1 MEYRKLGK
9 TGITN
14 SIIGLG
20 TMRLPVINGEEANID
35 KEKAIDLIRHAIDS
49 GINYIDTAY
58 PYHGGNSES
67 LVGEALRDGYRERV
81 SLVSKSPSWL
91 IEDYSDFEKYLDE
104 QLNKL
109 KTDYIDVYLLHTL
122 NKTFWEN
129 LKKHRVFDFI
139 EKAKADGKIKNIG
152 FSFHDKKDVFDDI
165 IRSYDWDVCMI
176 QLNYMDEDN
185 QATLDGLKLAGEL
198 EIPVVIMEP
207 LKGGLLVNPPAKI
220 NDIWNEASVKRD
232 PIHWSFKWLANRSE
246 VVTILS
252 GMGSKAEVDQNISY
266 ASDLKVDS
274 LSEEEKDI
282 YKKVR
287 EAYEGRIKVGCT
299 DCKYCMPC
307 PVGVNIP
314 GNFKLIN
321 DVFIYENLASSKRIY
336 NSLYKEEAKASSC
349 IECRV
354 CESKCP
360 QSIAISQEL
369 KMVKEILSPSSKEIS
384 FL

>member
-35 KEKAIDLIRHAIDS
+35 KEKAIELIRHAIDS

-58 PYHGGNSES
+58 PYHGGNSE
-67 LVGEALRDGYRERV
+67 LIVGEALRDGYRERV

-104 QLNKL
+104 QLSKL

-165 IRSYDWDVCMI
+165 IRSHDWDVCMI

-232 PIHWSFKWLANRSE
+232 PINWSFKWLANRSE

-282 YKKVR
+282 YKKVK
-287 EAYEGRIKVGCT
+287 EAYESRIKVGCT

-384 FL
+384 F